1 MKYLITESKL
11 EKVIFKY
18 LDNQDFIQIKRGS
31 TIYFANSEG
40 GEYIDS
46 SIEYF
51 KGGECV
57 IIFELID
64 EIKDFFS
71 IEFDNSKYV
80 IARWVENTL
89 DRRVKEVIVR

>member
-1 MKYLITESKL
+1 MKYIITESQLDKA
-11 EKVIFKY
+11 IFRY

-31 TIYFANSEG
+31 AIYFANSEG
-40 GEYIDS
+40 GKYIDS

-51 KGGECV
+51 RGGECV
-57 IIFELID
+57 ISFELAD
-64 EIKDFFS
+64 EIKYFFS
-71 IEFDNSKYV
+71 IEFNNSKYV